1 MRPIFFIFVMFLSTL
16 SFSQSVSLDSIAAY
30 EGKRVTIF
38 EKVESTYQ
46 SKGEKKTT
54 YLNFGKPYPDS
65 LFSVVI
71 FEASLK
77 NFSYSPADYLKG
89 KRVRITGVVKMYKGK
104 PQFVITE
111 EKDIEL

>member
-1 MRPIFFIFVMFLSTL
+1 MFLSTL

>member
-1 MRPIFFIFVMFLSTL
+1 MKPIFFIFVMLLSTL
-16 SFSQSVSLDSIAAY
+16 SFSQSVSLDNIAAY

-38 EKVESTYQ
+38 EKVVSTYQ

-54 YLNFGKPYPDS
+54 YLNFGKPYPDA